1 MTANLREL
9 PIDER
14 IRLVEDLWDSIAADQ
29 GTLPLK
35 AEQREEL
42 DRRLDAYES
51 DGYKVSPKSG
61 IATRATASIT
71 SPATLHIR
79 SWLPRSSVG
88 ASADAPRRVAGTMI
102 EAILRVNG

>member
-1 MTANLREL
+1 LRTASFGTDAVPDVTASYLARYLIYAKEITMIANLREL

-29 GTLPLK
+29 ATLPLK

-51 DGYKVSPKSG
+51 DGHKG
-61 IATRATASIT
+61 RLAA
-71 SPATLHIR
+71 
-79 SWLPRSSVG
+79 
-88 ASADAPRRVAGTMI
+88 
-102 EAILRVNG
+102 EAIADIRRKL